1 MAIMT
6 ATATRSAAAST
17 MKPKSPRILQSRA
30 SANAHST
37 PTAGKAATAAAI
49 GAEVP
54 ATVGSDCISDTW
66 LNQMLRTM
74 GSIMAK
80 GPARHAGSRAR
91 NTAVAAKPQ
100 PNTPAAR
107 AGQPAGASLAAASAS
122 PSVATTIAAA
132 ELMAIASQAVPL
144 QCVGP
149 TLMTNATATLA
160 AALKP

>member
-6 ATATRSAAAST
+6 ATATRRAAAAT
-17 MKPKSPRILQSRA
+17 TKPKSPRILRSRA
-30 SANAHST
+30 SARTHST
-37 PTAGKAATAAAI
+37 PTAGKEATAAAI
-49 GAEVP
+49 GAELP

-66 LNQMLRTM
+66 VNQMLRTI

-80 GPARHAGSRAR
+80 GPARHAGSSAR
-91 NTAVAAKPQ
+91 NTAVAARPQ
-100 PNTPAAR
+100 QKTPPAR
-107 AGQPAGASLAAASAS
+107 AGQPAGASIAAASVS
-122 PSVATTIAAA
+122 PRVATTTAAA
-132 ELMAIASQAVPL
+132 ELIAIASQAVPP